1 VLSRSIAIDLKPQ
14 PSSNRSTGTTT
25 SSPLMAACYR
35 RAAASSASCWIRS
48 TWRIAVQL
56 INQQLRSPGA
66 DQALTGPAIG
76 QELGVGT
83 DLREVWRALPTTARD
98 KKELLRVVTPPCR
111 GAGAG

>member
-1 VLSRSIAIDLKPQ
+1 
-14 PSSNRSTGTTT
+14 
-25 SSPLMAACYR
+25 MAACYR

-56 INQQLRSPGA
+56 INKQLRSPGA

-83 DLREVWRALPTTARD
+83 DLRE
-98 KKELLRVVTPPCR
+98 
-111 GAGAG
+111 GMAGAADDGTRQERAAARRHPTLPRRWSRLSGRFSG